1 MSFNTFGD
9 YFRLTTFGESHGLA
23 VGGII
28 DGCPSNIK
36 INFDKI
42 NKFINR
48 RKTNKSKI
56 VSSRN
61 EEDKV
66 IFLSG
71 IYKKYTLG
79 TPIGFIIINKDTKSK
94 DYKNIKNIF
103 RPSHA
108 DYTYYKKYKIRD
120 YRGGGRSSARETI
133 CRVVAGAI
141 VKQILKKKIKVYAY
155 VSSIGKIKL
164 KKKYYQIKKKNI
176 NKSII
181 KCPNKK
187 TTKKMLKYILK
198 IKNNKDTIGGIIT
211 CIIKKLPI
219 GLGDP
224 LYKKFSSELSNAMFT
239 INAVKGFEY
248 GNGFKSTKLL
258 GSQNNDIFLKNY
270 KTKTNNSGGIQGGI
284 TNGMDIYFN
293 VAFKPISSILKPQNT
308 RNIYNKKTKILIKG
322 RHDVCILPRVIPI
335 VESMTYLVII
345 NKIISN
351 KIFNIFK

>member
-9 YFRLTTFGESHGLA
+9 YFKLTTFGESHGLA
-23 VGGII
+23 IGGII

-36 INFDKI
+36 INFNKI
-42 NKFINR
+42 NKYINK
-48 RKTNKSKI
+48 RKTNTSI
-56 VSSRN
+56 ITSNRN

-79 TPIGFIIINKDTKSK
+79 TPIGFIILNKDVRSK
-94 DYKNIKNIF
+94 DYKNIKYIF

-120 YRGGGRSSARETI
+120 YRGGGRSSARETL
-133 CRVVAGAI
+133 CRVVTGAI
-141 VKQILKKKIKVYAY
+141 IKQILKKIKVYAY

-164 KKKYYQIKKKNI
+164 NKKYDKINVKNI

-181 KCPNKK
+181 KCPDKKISNKMIK
-187 TTKKMLKYILK
+187 YLINIKKK
-198 IKNNKDTIGGIIT
+198 KDTIGGIIT
-211 CIIKKLPI
+211 CIIKNLPI

-224 LYKKFSSELSNAMFT
+224 LYKKFSSNLADAMFS
-239 INAVKGFEY
+239 INTVKGFEY
-248 GNGFKSTKLL
+248 GSGFKGTKIL
-258 GSQNNDIFLKNY
+258 GSKHNDIFLKNY

-284 TNGMDIYFN
+284 TNGMDVYFN
-293 VAFKPISSILKPQNT
+293 IALKPISTILKSQYT
-308 RNIYNKKTKILIKG
+308 RDINNNKIKILIKG
-322 RHDVCILPRVIPI
+322 RHDVCILPRVIPV

-345 NKIISN
+345 NKLIAN
-351 KIFNIFK
+351 KIIKI

>member
-9 YFRLTTFGESHGLA
+9 YFKLTTFGESHGLA
-23 VGGII
+23 IGGII
-28 DGCPSNIK
+28 DGCPSNKK
-36 INFDKI
+36 INFNKI
-42 NKFINR
+42 NNYINK
-48 RKTNKSKI
+48 RKTNISKMY
-56 VSSRN
+56 SSRK

-79 TPIGFIIINKDTKSK
+79 TPIGFIILNKDIKSK
-94 DYKNIKNIF
+94 DYKNIKYIF

-120 YRGGGRSSARETI
+120 YRGGGRSSARETL

-141 VKQILKKKIKVYAY
+141 IKQILKKIKVYAY

-164 KKKYYQIKKKNI
+164 KKKYNKINIKNI

-181 KCPNKK
+181 KCPDKK
-187 TTKKMLKYILK
+187 TSNKMIKYIMN
-198 IKNNKDTIGGIIT
+198 IKKNKDTVGGIIT
-211 CIIKKLPI
+211 CIIKNIPI

-224 LYKKFSSELSNAMFT
+224 LYKKFSSSLSDAMFS
-239 INAVKGFEY
+239 INTVKGFEY
-248 GNGFKSTKLL
+248 GSGFKGTKML
-258 GSQNNDIFLKNY
+258 GSEHNDIFLKNN
-270 KTKTNNSGGIQGGI
+270 KTKTNYSGGIQGGI

-293 VAFKPISSILKPQNT
+293 VAFKPISTILKSQNT
-308 RNIYNKKTKILIKG
+308 INIKNNKVKILIKG
-322 RHDVCILPRVIPI
+322 RHDVCVLSRAIPI

-345 NKIISN
+345 NKLIAN
-351 KIFNIFK
+351 KIIKF